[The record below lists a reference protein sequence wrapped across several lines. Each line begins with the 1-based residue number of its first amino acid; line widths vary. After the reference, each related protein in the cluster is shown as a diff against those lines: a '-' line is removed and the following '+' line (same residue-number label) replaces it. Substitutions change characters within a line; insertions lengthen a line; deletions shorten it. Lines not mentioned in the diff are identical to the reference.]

1 VYVYVEPVGGW
12 TTTTETAQLTV
23 TNEPHQELGY
33 SVGVNG
39 RRIVAGAPNAK
50 AGTYGGLSY
59 MFDEPA
65 TGWASTSSFTNR
77 LAAGSGI
84 DEGFGFSIAYT
95 GSNIVV
101 GGPGTDIG
109 SEFYVGAAF
118 VYGP

>member
-1 VYVYVEPVGGW
+1 M
-12 TTTTETAQLTV
+12 
-23 TNEPHQELGY
+23 
-33 SVGVNG
+33 GVNG

-65 TGWASTSSFTNR
+65 TGWVSTSSFTNR

-84 DEGFGFSIAYT
+84 DEGFGFSIAFT